1 MISYPVVTLSPRDY
15 DAVLFDLD
23 GVLAKTA
30 NLHACAR
37 KQLLGNLLEQ
47 HDVRTGMP
55 SVPFNIDAD
64 YARYADGK
72 SRYDGVAAFLA
83 AHEIHLPVGSRDD
96 GPEVQSQRSLGKL
109 ESGYFLQNLNAEG
122 VELYDA
128 SIQLVRKLRALNIR
142 TGAVSFVGNCAEV
155 LEAAGIAKL
164 FDTTMDCPDVDGGS
178 SDAQPEFDVW
188 RDAVQRLGADISRVA
203 VITQWVAGIEADH
216 AGRFGCVIGVDRG
229 GRTQELRDAGADVVV
244 TDSSQVQATAEPPP
258 EWSLVF
264 TGFEPAHEGVRET
277 LCTLGNGYF
286 ATRAAAPWCI
296 ADDVHYPGTY
306 LACAYNRLHTDI
318 AGRVVENEDLV
329 NLPNWLQLKFRIGTE
344 DWFDT
349 RAVTLSSYRQELD
362 LRRGMLLRSISFED
376 DKGRRSTLNE
386 RRFVSMRDTHLGALE
401 LTLTAHDWSAPVT
414 VRSSIDARI
423 VNSGAKLYRK
433 FNNKHIEPLGA
444 QVIGTDGVVMNV
456 RTSQSHVNVSQASR
470 TQATHN
476 GMLLDLP
483 RGVIEEPG
491 YIGHEF
497 CKDLVPGES
506 LVVNKIAA
514 LYSSR
519 DPAISECGFEARK
532 AVSRAGSFDE
542 LAAAHAL
549 TWKHLWRR
557 FDVRIEPADPS
568 FKLNVSMLLRLN
580 MFHLLQA
587 VSPNSIGLDIGVPAR
602 GWTGEGYQGH
612 IFWDELFIFPFFNY
626 RLPEITRSLLMYRYR
641 RLGEAR
647 AAAAAAG
654 YAGAMFPWQSGS
666 DGSEETQAFNLNPR
680 SQHWVLDN
688 SYLQRHVGSAIAY
701 NVWQYFQV
709 THDVEFLYAYGAE
722 LILDIARFWS
732 SISKFNPASGRFEIH
747 GVLGPDE
754 FHDGYPGS
762 KTPGVNNNAYTN
774 VMAVWVLRRARDVL
788 DLLPEIRRAE
798 LMIDLDLT
806 SSEIDRWDEIGRKM
820 VIPFHDEGIISQFE
834 GYEKLRELDWDG
846 YRARYSNIQRLDLI
860 LEGEG
865 DSANGYKLSKQP
877 DTLML
882 FFLFSAEELTELFLH
897 LGYPFPSTTIPRNVD
912 YYTDRSSD
920 GSTLSRVVNAW
931 VLARSDRPRSMRFFA
946 QALQSDVADIQD
958 GTTAEGVHLGAMA
971 GTVDIVQRVWTGIE
985 IKDDVLRFKPQLP
998 HDIDHLELR
1007 IRYRGHSIEVRLD
1020 HDTLTLHAHT
1030 GAAAPISLLVG
1041 GQTYEL
1047 KSGSTRVVPLTTQ
1060 ATDSTMQA
1068 DGA

>member
-37 KQLLGNLLEQ
+37 KQLLKNLLQQ
-47 HDVRTGMP
+47 HDVRTGTP
-55 SVPFNIDAD
+55 SVPFNIDAED
-64 YARYADGK
+64 ARYADGK

-83 AHEIHLPVGSRDD
+83 AHEIYLPVGPRDD

-109 ESGYFLQNLNAEG
+109 ESGYFLQNLNADG

-128 SIQLVRKLRALNIR
+128 SIQLVRKLRALNIK
-142 TGAVSFVGNCAEV
+142 TGAVSFVGNCADV
-155 LEAAGIAKL
+155 LEAAGIAQL
-164 FDTTMDCPDVDGGS
+164 FDIKMDCLDVDGGS
-178 SDAQPEFDVW
+178 PYAQPES
-188 RDAVQRLGADISRVA
+188 DAVQRLGADISRVA

-216 AGRFGCVIGVDRG
+216 VGRFGCVIGVDRG

-264 TGFEPAHEGVRET
+264 TDFEPAHEGVRET

-286 ATRAAAPWCI
+286 ATRAAAPWSI

-306 LACAYNRLHTDI
+306 LACGYNRLHTDI

-344 DWFDT
+344 DWFDM

-362 LRRGMLLRSISFED
+362 LHRGMLLRSISFED
-376 DKGRRSTLNE
+376 GKGRRSTLSE

-414 VRSSIDARI
+414 VRSGIDARI

-433 FNNKHIEPLGA
+433 FNNKHIEPLAA
-444 QVIGTDGVVMNV
+444 QVVGADGVVMNA
-456 RTSQSHVNVSQASR
+456 RTSQSHVNVAQASR
-470 TQATHN
+470 TQAMHN
-476 GMLLDLP
+476 GRLLDLP
-483 RGVIEEPG
+483 RDVIEEPG
-491 YIGHEF
+491 YIGQEF
-497 CKDLVPGES
+497 CMDLARGKS
-506 LVVNKIAA
+506 LVINKIAA

-519 DPAISECGFEARK
+519 DPAISECALEARK
-532 AVSRAGSFDE
+532 AISRAGSFDR
-542 LAAAHAL
+542 LAAGHAL

-557 FDVRIEPADPS
+557 FDVLIEPVDPS

-587 VSPNSIGLDIGVPAR
+587 VSPNSIGRDIGVPAR

-647 AAAAAAG
+647 AAGAAAG

-680 SQHWVLDN
+680 SQHWVSDN
-688 SYLQRHVGSAIAY
+688 SYLQRHVGSAIAH

-709 THDVEFLYAYGAE
+709 THDVEFLYSYGAE
-722 LILDIARFWS
+722 LILDIAKFWS
-732 SISKFNPASGRFEIH
+732 SIAKFNQERGRFEIH

-754 FHDGYPGS
+754 FHDGYPES

-774 VMAVWVLRRARDVL
+774 VMAVWVLCRAQDVL
-788 DLLPEIRRAE
+788 DLLPEMRRAE
-798 LMIDLDLT
+798 LTINLDLT
-806 SSEIDRWDEIGRKM
+806 AGEIAHWDDISRRM
-820 VIPFHDEGIISQFE
+820 YIPFHDEGIISQFE
-834 GYEKLRELDWDG
+834 GYEKLAELDWDA

-865 DSANGYKLSKQP
+865 DSANRYKLSKQP

-882 FFLFSAEELTELFLH
+882 FYLFSAEELTDLFQR
-897 LGYPFPSTTIPRNVD
+897 LGYTFQSAAIPQNVD
-912 YYTDRSSD
+912 YYTKRSSD

-931 VLARSDRPRSMRFFA
+931 VLARSDRLRSMRFFA
-946 QALQSDVADIQD
+946 QALQSDVTDIQD

-985 IKDDVLRFKPQLP
+985 IKDDVLRFNPQLP
-998 HDIDHLELR
+998 HDIEHLELR
-1007 IRYRGHSIEVRLD
+1007 IRYRGHSIELRLD
-1020 HDTLTLHAHT
+1020 HDTLTLHAHA
-1030 GAAAPISLLVG
+1030 GAAAPIPLLVG
-1041 GQTYEL
+1041 AQTYEL

-1060 ATDSTMQA
+1060 ATGRTMQEA
-1068 DGA
+1068 GA

>member
-37 KQLLGNLLEQ
+37 KKLLGILLEQ
-47 HDVRTGMP
+47 HDVQTGTP
-55 SVPFNIDAD
+55 SVPSNIDAD

-72 SRYDGVAAFLA
+72 SRYDGVAALLA
-83 AHEIHLPVGSRDD
+83 AHGIHLPVGSRDD
-96 GPEVQSQRSLGKL
+96 GPEVQGQRSLGKL
-109 ESGYFLQNLNAEG
+109 ESGYFLQNLNADG

-164 FDTTMDCPDVDGGS
+164 FDTTMDCPDLDGGS

-188 RDAVQRLGADISRVA
+188 REALQRLGADISRVA

-306 LACAYNRLHTDI
+306 LACGYNRLHTDI

-344 DWFDT
+344 DWFDM

-456 RTSQSHVNVSQASR
+456 RTSQSHVDVSQASR

-497 CKDLVPGES
+497 CKDLVPGDS

-709 THDVEFLYAYGAE
+709 THDVEYLYAYGAE

-732 SISKFNPASGRFEIH
+732 SISKFNPARGRFEIH
-747 GVLGPDE
+747 CVVGPDE

-774 VMAVWVLRRARDVL
+774 VMAVWVLRRAQDVL

-806 SSEIDRWDEIGRKM
+806 AAEIARWDDISRKM

-946 QALQSDVADIQD
+946 QALQSDVADIQN

>member
-37 KQLLGNLLEQ
+37 KKLLGILLEQ
-47 HDVRTGMP
+47 HDVQTGTP
-55 SVPFNIDAD
+55 SVPSNIDAD

-72 SRYDGVAAFLA
+72 SRYDGVAALLA
-83 AHEIHLPVGSRDD
+83 AHGIHLPVGSRDD

-109 ESGYFLQNLNAEG
+109 ESGYFLQNLNADG

-164 FDTTMDCPDVDGGS
+164 FDTTMDCPDLDGGS

-188 RDAVQRLGADISRVA
+188 REALQRLGADISRVA

-277 LCTLGNGYF
+277 LCTSGNGYF

-306 LACAYNRLHTDI
+306 LACGYNRLHTDI

-344 DWFDT
+344 DWFDM

-456 RTSQSHVNVSQASR
+456 RTSQSHVDVSQASR

-497 CKDLVPGES
+497 CKDLVPGDS

-709 THDVEFLYAYGAE
+709 THDVEYLYAYGAE

-732 SISKFNPASGRFEIH
+732 SISKFNPARGRFEIH
-747 GVLGPDE
+747 GVVGPDE

-774 VMAVWVLRRARDVL
+774 VMAVWVLRRAQDVL

-806 SSEIDRWDEIGRKM
+806 AAEIARWDDISRKM

-946 QALQSDVADIQD
+946 QALQSDVADIQN